1 MGLKITSEPAT
12 EPVTRAE
19 AVLFMRYVGSLQN
32 DVIDALITAAR
43 KDIENWTNRTMVTTT
58 YEYYLE
64 NLCDVMEIP
73 TSTVISVSAITY
85 VDTDGSTQTLS
96 SSLYGTDNIS
106 VINKVYE
113 LPEQSFPA
121 VQIQPNAVKI
131 TFTAGYGAASSVPEN
146 MKTAIKM
153 RVAELYEFRESNQPA
168 PRMPSEAYKSL
179 LNTEADYR
187 F

>member
-64 NLCDVMEIP
+64 DLCAVMEIP
-73 TSTVISVSAITY
+73 TSTVISVSSITY
-85 VDTDGSTQTLS
+85 TDTDGNTQTLS
-96 SSLYGTDNIS
+96 SSLYGTDN
-106 VINKVYE
+106 VDPINKVYL
-113 LPEQSFPA
+113 LPEQTFPE
-121 VQIQPNAVKI
+121 VQVQPNAVKI
-131 TFTAGYGAASSVPEN
+131 TFTAGYGAASAVPET

-153 RVAELYEFRESNQPA
+153 RVAELYEHRESNSPA
-168 PRMPSEAYKSL
+168 PRMPGEAYESL
-179 LNTEADYR
+179 LNTVADYR